1 MVLRLLH
8 FQIMFAIMDL
18 VQEEL
23 QLVQLVQLLI
33 VLNAQLLLLA
43 MSALQENIQLLI
55 VLLIV
60 ELKLER
66 VLVTQ

>member
-1 MVLRLLH
+1 
-8 FQIMFAIMDL
+8 MFAIMDL